1 MKETKRSYR
10 KIPKLDLRKVK
21 LADVFEKN
29 KSGVFRVDEADEQL
43 LHDCLDETKSIRE
56 EKHLAW
62 QIQSKGKSVYCFFY
76 EHPFWDL

>member
-1 MKETKRSYR
+1 MEGTKRSYR

-29 KSGVFRVDEADEQL
+29 EPGVFRVNESDEQL
-43 LHDCLDETKSIRE
+43 LYDCLEETQNIRE
-56 EKHLAW
+56 EKHLEYA
-62 QIQSKGKSVYCFFY
+62 IRFRGKSVYCVFY

>member
-1 MKETKRSYR
+1 MEGTRRSYR

-43 LHDCLDETKSIRE
+43 LYDCLDKTKNIE
-56 EKHLAW
+56 ENHITW
-62 QIQSKGKSVYCFFY
+62 QIQFKGKSVYCVFY